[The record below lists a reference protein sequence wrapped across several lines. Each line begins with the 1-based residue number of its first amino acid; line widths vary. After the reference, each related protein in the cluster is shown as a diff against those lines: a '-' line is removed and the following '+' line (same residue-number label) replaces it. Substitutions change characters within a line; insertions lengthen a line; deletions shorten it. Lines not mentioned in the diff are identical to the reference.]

1 MASKEIVLY
10 RGLTPGALRLDVRG
24 GYGEAWSW
32 DFEYATGWA
41 RPPRGYVLE
50 AVLHPSA
57 KRLVL
62 VTEPDE
68 EGFSD
73 YDLKGIRELA
83 DIVGDPFIYDDF
95 MEQGGHLWDLWEPE
109 WTKAIKDAGYDSIFT
124 GGFDGP
130 EEYVL
135 NPNKLQF
142 IWYHRVLARDQFEQY
157 PIEEGTLERL
167 GYVVG
172 LVIANSD

>member
-1 MASKEIVLY
+1 MNPKGIVLY
-10 RGLTPGALRLDVRG
+10 RRLTPGGIEFNELFG
-24 GYGEAWSW
+24 NSGTTWSY
-32 DFEYATGWA
+32 DLAYEATGIEPD
-41 RPPRGYVLE
+41 RYILE

-68 EGFSD
+68 EGF
-73 YDLKGIRELA
+73 YDHNPEGIKKLA
-83 DIVGDPFIYDDF
+83 EIVGDPLIYDDF
-95 MEQGGHLWDLWEPE
+95 MKRGGHLWDLWEPE
-109 WTKAIKDAGYDSIFT
+109 WTKAVKDAGYDTICT
-124 GGFDGP
+124 GNFDGFT

-142 IWYHRVLARDQFEQY
+142 IRYYRVLARDQFEQH
-157 PIEEGTLERL
+157 PVEDGTLESL

-172 LVIANSD
+172 LETAV